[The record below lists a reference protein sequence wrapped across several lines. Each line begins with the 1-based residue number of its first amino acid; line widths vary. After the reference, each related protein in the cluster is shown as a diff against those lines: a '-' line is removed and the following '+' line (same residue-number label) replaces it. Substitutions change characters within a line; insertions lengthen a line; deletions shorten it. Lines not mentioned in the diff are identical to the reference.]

1 MDIGTRLKHVN
12 SYVDFS
18 LFSHLQS
25 LHKLSFHSTNGWSLP
40 TKDNSLVKSL
50 QPHSFHPYPQRIA
63 FGFDYWNGIPREK
76 VFIAFFFFERR
87 FFLFERRF
95 YHSWPRANPILQW
108 ELHWY
113 PSSSINPIIRFSL
126 ITLTTLIPRFKWHKI
141 VNTQPETFLRRP
153 SSLLQ
158 TEIGILKNNILFSE
172 IVASTDLITEVIAT

>member
-1 MDIGTRLKHVN
+1 MDDHYPLKTIPL
-12 SYVDFS
+12 SS
-18 LFSHLQS
+18 PCSHTAFIHI
-25 LHKLSFHSTNGWSLP
+25 HKELP
-40 TKDNSLVKSL
+40 LALTTGMGSLVRKFSRYL
-50 QPHSFHPYPQRIA
+50 PRFYHSI
-63 FGFDYWNGIPREK
+63 
-76 VFIAFFFFERR
+76 FFFERR